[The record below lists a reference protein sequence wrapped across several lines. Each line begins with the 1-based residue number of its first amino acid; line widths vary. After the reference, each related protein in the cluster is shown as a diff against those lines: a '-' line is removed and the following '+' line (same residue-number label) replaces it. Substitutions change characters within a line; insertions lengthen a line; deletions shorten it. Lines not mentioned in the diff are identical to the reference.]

1 MLPKSSNLKAT
12 QAALAKA
19 VRLGHADPL
28 NGYAPQRLAVYAR
41 LVRNNTFGF
50 IDRCFVEAPNHLS
63 ATRWAETKERFI
75 QEGKA
80 TSPYFQDI
88 AGEFLTFCQT
98 QTDFSADILALMDFE
113 YTQLLAEVEKTNLT
127 DPIAWDERTEM
138 QLSPAAFLKSYD
150 VDFLSSHFSQLEKAA
165 SHIIVWR
172 NRHFQVKQQKLS
184 ELDFWL
190 LTYLAEQPTSLLHLS
205 QALADLIAD
214 HASLQPIL
222 AQTWTNWYEADV
234 ICPVTD

>member
-1 MLPKSSNLKAT
+1 MQPKPSTLKAT

-19 VRLGHADPL
+19 VRLGHATPL
-28 NGYAPQRLAVYAR
+28 NGYAPQRLAIYAR

-63 ATRWAETKERFI
+63 ASTWAETKERFI

-98 QTDFSADILALMDFE
+98 QSDFSADVLALMDFE
-113 YTQLLAEVEKTNLT
+113 YTQLLAEVEQANLAA
-127 DPIAWDERTEM
+127 PIAWNEMTEM
-138 QLSPAAFLKSYD
+138 QLSPTVFLKSYA
-150 VDFLSSHFSQLEKAA
+150 VDFLSSHFSQIEQVA
-165 SHIIVWR
+165 SHIIIWR
-172 NRHFQVKQQKLS
+172 NRHFQVKEQKLS

-190 LTYLAEQPTSLLHLS
+190 LTYLAEQPTSLSHLS
-205 QALADLIAD
+205 QALAEIIVD

-222 AQTWTNWYEADV
+222 TQAWINWLEADV
-234 ICPVTD
+234 ICPVTH

>member
-1 MLPKSSNLKAT
+1 MQPKPSTLKAT

-19 VRLGHADPL
+19 VRLGHAAPL

-63 ATRWAETKERFI
+63 ASTWAETKERFI

-98 QTDFSADILALMDFE
+98 QTDFSADVLALMDFE
-113 YTQLLAEVEKTNLT
+113 YTQLLAEVEQANLA
-127 DPIAWDERTEM
+127 DPIAWDEMTEM
-138 QLSPAAFLKSYD
+138 QLSPTVFLKSYA
-150 VDFLSSHFSQLEKAA
+150 VDFLSSHFSQIEQVA
-165 SHIIVWR
+165 SHIIIWR
-172 NRHFQVKQQKLS
+172 NRYFQVKEQKLS

-190 LTYLAEQPTSLLHLS
+190 LTYLAEQPTSLSHLS
-205 QALADLIAD
+205 QALADLIVD

-222 AQTWTNWYEADV
+222 TQAWTNWLEADV
-234 ICPVTD
+234 ICPVTH